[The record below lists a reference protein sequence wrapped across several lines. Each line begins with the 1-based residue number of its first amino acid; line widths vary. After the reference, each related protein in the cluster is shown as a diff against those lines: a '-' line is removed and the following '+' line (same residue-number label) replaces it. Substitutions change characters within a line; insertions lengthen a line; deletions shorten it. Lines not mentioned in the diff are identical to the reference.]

1 MTIHYLAA
9 SGSNIQV
16 GEHSEWHLFGLTLH
30 ADTIIST
37 LVASAILLILG
48 FIVRAKVTSGPPN
61 GLQLFFETATGFLR
75 RLIEDTVGVRV
86 APYLIPLSV
95 TLFLFLLIC
104 NWLSALP
111 LIVNGKDLLPPPAG
125 DINLVL
131 PLALMVFFWKHLAG
145 ARRHHGLG
153 RQVLHVLKGHQP
165 LLAPMW
171 VIEEVSFVLGH
182 ALRLFGNILA
192 GTIMLE
198 VIAALLPAE
207 INWVLNGGWKL
218 FDLFIGA
225 VQAFIFAFLTI
236 IYFSQAMELREDH

>member
-1 MTIHYLAA
+1 MTPHLAA
-9 SGSNIQV
+9 ATNIEV
-16 GEHSEWHLFGLTLH
+16 GQHPEWHLFGLTLNS
-30 ADTIIST
+30 DTIIST
-37 LVASAILLILG
+37 VVAAVILIILG
-48 FIVRAKVTSGPPN
+48 FIVRAMVTSGPPS
-61 GLQLFFETATGFLR
+61 GLQLFFETVTAFLR
-75 RLIEDTVGVRV
+75 DLIETTVGVRV

-95 TLFLFLLIC
+95 TLFCFLLIC

-111 LIVNGKDLLPPPAG
+111 LMVNGKDLLPPPAG

-131 PLALMVFFWKHLAG
+131 PLALMVFVWKHVAG
-145 ARRHHGLG
+145 ARVHHGAG
-153 RQVLHVLKGHQP
+153 RQLMHVLRGHEP
-165 LLAPMW
+165 KLAPMW

-182 ALRLFGNILA
+182 ALRLFGNVLA

-207 INWVLNGGWKL
+207 ISWILNGGWKL

-236 IYFSQAMELREDH
+236 IYFSQAMEVTEDH